1 MTKIKWKCKYCGA
14 IIISDTDKQH
24 QMDFCKCRKSAVDAE
39 KEYVRTM
46 GKVKFLDKNLK

>member
-39 KEYVRTM
+39 KEYVMTM